1 MAEYNM
7 QELNLPGEDGKRILY
22 PRMKLYGQV
31 NLETITEK
39 IAYASSFT
47 RGDIIGLVQ
56 AITDEIAYQMGQGYS
71 VKIDNLGVFTPALG
85 LRQDRERETGEE
97 GDTKRN
103 AVSIC
108 LKDIHFKVD
117 KELLYR
123 TARHCHLKRSTDKFQ
138 RSSQVFS
145 PQERLERAKKYN
157 VPTLVFNRSELR
169 DPEKMLHQ
177 LQADG
182 IDFIILAGFLWLMPA
197 CITAAFPNRIINIH
211 PALLPAYGG
220 KGMYG
225 HHVHEAV
232 IAAGEKESGITIH
245 YVNDHYDQG
254 AIIFQ
259 AKCPVLPTDTPDDLA
274 ARVHEL
280 EYRYF
285 PQIIEET
292 ILKQE
297 V

>member
-1 MAEYNM
+1 
-7 QELNLPGEDGKRILY
+7 
-22 PRMKLYGQV
+22 MK
-31 NLETITEK
+31 K
-39 IAYASSFT
+39 IAIFASGS
-47 RGDIIGLVQ
+47 GSNAENIIQHFAQKPQFCVKSVFCNVP
-56 AITDEIAYQMGQGYS
+56 DAY
-71 VKIDNLGVFTPALG
+71 V
-85 LRQDRERETGEE
+85 
-97 GDTKRN
+97 
-103 AVSIC
+103 
-108 LKDIHFKVD
+108 
-117 KELLYR
+117 
-123 TARHCHLKRSTDKFQ
+123 
-138 RSSQVFS
+138 
-145 PQERLERAKKYN
+145 LERAKKYRI
-157 VPTLVFNRSELR
+157 PSFVFNREEFR
-169 DPEKMLHQ
+169 NPDKVFRQ
-177 LQADG
+177 LQEQE
-182 IDFIILAGFLWLMPA
+182 IDFIVLAGFLWLMPSF
-197 CITAAFPNRIINIH
+197 ITAAWPNKIVNIH

-285 PQIIEET
+285 PQIIAET